1 MLPVFFLPLPLKES
15 IFAETC
21 TLRPGREEKMA
32 SPKILIRELRAEFLT
47 ASIIPVL
54 MAVAIAR
61 YETGSWSPGLLFL
74 TIAGAAL
81 LHLGTNTANDYFD
94 HLSGADAANV
104 DYARPFT
111 GGTRFI
117 QEGLLS
123 PREVLTLSISLF
135 AGALIVGI
143 FLIIARGWFI
153 LALGLTGFFLGYF
166 YTAPPVKLAH
176 RGLGEIA
183 VGIGYGLIPLGAYFV
198 QTGKIS
204 IPVIISAIPM
214 ALLVTG
220 IIVINEFQD
229 YRGDMSA
236 GKKTLVV
243 RLGRKRSVYL
253 FASIMIAAYI
263 PVIAGVT
270 ANIIPRI
277 TLISLLPLV
286 FVVKALITA
295 TRHFDDPVALIPAN
309 GATILSHALTGLLLF
324 AAWLLSG

>member
-1 MLPVFFLPLPLKES
+1 
-15 IFAETC
+15 
-21 TLRPGREEKMA
+21 MA

-47 ASIIPVL
+47 ASVIPILV
-54 MAVAIAR
+54 AVAIAR
-61 YETGSWSPGLLFL
+61 YETGSWSPGLFIL
-74 TIAGAAL
+74 TIAGAVL

-94 HLSGADAANV
+94 HLSGADEANV

-111 GGTRFI
+111 GGTRLI
-117 QEGLLS
+117 QDGLLS
-123 PREVLTLSISLF
+123 PREVLTLSITLF

-153 LALGLTGFFLGYF
+153 LALGLIGLFLGYF

-183 VGIGYGLIPLGAYFV
+183 VGIGYGLIPVGAYFV
-198 QTGKIS
+198 QTGHVS
-204 IPVIISAIPM
+204 LPIIIAAIPM

-236 GKKTLVV
+236 GKRTLVV
-243 RLGRKRSVYL
+243 RLGRKKSVVL

-263 PVIAGVT
+263 PVIAGVSMDL
-270 ANIIPRI
+270 IPRL
-277 TLISLLPLV
+277 TLISLLSIILAA
-286 FVVKALITA
+286 KAIITA
-295 TRHFDDPVALIPAN
+295 SKRFDDPAGLVPAN
-309 GATILSHALTGLLLF
+309 GATILSHALTGLLL
-324 AAWLLSG
+324 ATAWLLSG

>member
-1 MLPVFFLPLPLKES
+1 
-15 IFAETC
+15 
-21 TLRPGREEKMA
+21 MA

-47 ASIIPVL
+47 ASVIPVL
-54 MAVAIAR
+54 MAVAAAR
-61 YETGSWSPGLLFL
+61 YETGSWSPGLFIL
-74 TIAGAAL
+74 TVLGAAL

-94 HLSGADAANV
+94 HLSGADEANV
-104 DYARPFT
+104 EYARPFT

-123 PREVLTLSISLF
+123 PREVLTLSIALF
-135 AGALIVGI
+135 AGALAVGI

-153 LALGLTGFFLGYF
+153 LALGLIGLFLGYF
-166 YTAPPVKLAH
+166 YTAPPIKLAH

-183 VGIGYGLIPLGAYFV
+183 VSTGYGLIPVGAYFV
-198 QTGKIS
+198 QTGQIS
-204 IPVIISAIPM
+204 LPIIISAIPM

-243 RLGRKRSVYL
+243 RLGRKRSVRL

-263 PVIAGVT
+263 PVIAGV
-270 ANIIPRI
+270 AMGLIPRMM
-277 TLISLLPLV
+277 LIGLLPIV
-286 FVVKALITA
+286 FVVKAIITA
-295 TRHFDDPVALIPAN
+295 TRQFDDPVGLVPAN
-309 GATILSHALTGLLLF
+309 GATILSHALTGLLLA
-324 AAWLLSG
+324 AAWLLAG